1 MIDSELMDSINEEIS
16 LAGVNSQGV
25 AVVKN
30 LQGELDLT
38 QIGDAFLA
46 FLWAFGFDYIESVDF
61 NCTGDIKHGSVL

>member
-1 MIDSELMDSINEEIS
+1 MIDSELMQELNEEIS

-30 LQGELDLT
+30 LSGELDLT

-46 FLWAFGFDYIESVDF
+46 FLWSFGFGYVESVDF
-61 NCTGDIKHGSVL
+61 NCSGNITHGSVL